1 MRRVD
6 VYLAVS
12 AVAFVAGASAL
23 VDLALLGAG
32 ISLLAVATLA
42 ALFGVLHATD
52 APPEPADV
60 TDGDDQGDDVP
71 PTPYP
76 RGL

>member
-6 VYLAVS
+6 TYLAVS
-12 AVAFVAGASAL
+12 AVAFVAGATAL
-23 VDLALLGAG
+23 VDLARLGAG

-52 APPEPADV
+52 APPEPAPPV
-60 TDGDDQGDDVP
+60 DDAEGDDVP